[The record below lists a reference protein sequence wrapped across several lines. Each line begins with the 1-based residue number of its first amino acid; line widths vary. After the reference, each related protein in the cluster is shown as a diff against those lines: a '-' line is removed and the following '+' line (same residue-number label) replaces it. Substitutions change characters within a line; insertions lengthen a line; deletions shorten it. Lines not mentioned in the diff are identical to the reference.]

1 MQELERK
8 LGYRFRSGALLAEAL
23 RHSSYANE
31 HRGAESVSNERLEFL
46 GDSVLGFVTAEYL
59 FARHPD
65 SPEGELT
72 RIRAALVCE
81 ESLHEVAQKLELGR
95 YLKLGNGEEAGGGR
109 TRPSILA
116 DATEAVIAAV
126 YLDGGLAAASSLIH
140 RVLLDCER
148 EEVVEERRRDYKTVL
163 QELVQREPNR
173 TLVYRMA
180 EESGPD
186 HDKTFTFEVLLNG
199 AVVGRGE
206 GHSKKEAE
214 QMAARAALENDRR
227 ACPAVFLY
235 ITSNSY
241 WNFLPVRAIL
251 IPYLYFCVKERECY
265 DLAFRHHHGT
275 GARHRRISAH
285 LVLGPSGHCRASAEY
300 AGGLGDPAVLRR
312 AAAPRHAG
320 GCVHRLLG

>member
-109 TRPSILA
+109 T
-116 DATEAVIAAV
+116 AV

-214 QMAARAALENDRR
+214 QMAARAALE
-227 ACPAVFLY
+227 
-235 ITSNSY
+235 
-241 WNFLPVRAIL
+241 
-251 IPYLYFCVKERECY
+251 
-265 DLAFRHHHGT
+265 
-275 GARHRRISAH
+275 
-285 LVLGPSGHCRASAEY
+285 
-300 AGGLGDPAVLRR
+300 
-312 AAAPRHAG
+312 
-320 GCVHRLLG
+320 RLE